1 MNILLAD
8 DASTMLEPL
17 RHLLEE
23 QGHVVATVE
32 TAEAALAAL
41 RKGSFHLLITDLKMG
56 GAADGLELL
65 QAVRAERLPMGVVLL
80 TAYGD
85 TKIAVEAMKAG
96 ADDFV
101 TKPYE
106 PDRIRNIVAR
116 ILERRRLI
124 DELEQLR
131 RQLREDYS
139 FLDMVS
145 KNARMKRVF
154 DLIEQVGPHDSTVLI
169 QGETGTGKELVARA
183 LHVAGRR
190 QNGPWIALNCAAR
203 QETLLESELFG
214 HERGSFTGAER
225 LRQGWFELADGGT
238 LFLDEIGEISPSM
251 QAKLL
256 RVLQTGTFERVGG
269 VEPIRVDVRVV
280 AASNRDLEADVK
292 EGRFRSDLFY
302 RLNVIKIEL
311 PPLRERLEDVPLLS
325 MHFLERLH
333 AKSNPPVT
341 EIDHEA
347 MQALL
352 EHDWPGNVREL
363 ENAIKA
369 AVAMADGSVI
379 HRHSLPATVAPRR
392 GRIGREGPLIDV
404 ERPLPELT
412 EDLVSR
418 VERDYLTQLLS
429 RYRGNVAR
437 CARHSG
443 LSRRSVAQ
451 KLLKHSLDRSTYKSS
466 LDADAEAD
474 LLHNGSADDDWI
486 E

>member
-8 DASTMLEPL
+8 DASVMLEPL
-17 RHLLEE
+17 RRLLEAE
-23 QGHVVATVE
+23 GHDVSTVG
-32 TAEAALAAL
+32 TRDAALEAL
-41 RKGSFHLLITDLKMG
+41 RAGSFQLLITDLKMG

-65 QAVRAERLPMGVVLL
+65 QAVRSERLPMGVVLL

-85 TKIAVEAMKAG
+85 TRIAVEAMKAG

-101 TKPYE
+101 SKPYE
-106 PDRIRNIVAR
+106 PDLIRKVVAR
-116 ILERRRLI
+116 ILERRRLT

-139 FLDMVS
+139 FHDMVS
-145 KNARMKRVF
+145 KNPKMRRVF
-154 DLIEQVGPHDSTVLI
+154 DLIEQVGPHKLTVLI
-169 QGETGTGKELVARA
+169 QGETGTGKELVVRA
-183 LHVAGRR
+183 LHVAGSRR
-190 QNGPWIALNCAAR
+190 SGPWIALEFAAR
-203 QETLLESELFG
+203 QESLLESELFG

-238 LFLDEIGEISPSM
+238 LFLDEIGEISPAM

-256 RVLQTGTFERVGG
+256 RVLQTGAFERVGG
-269 VEPIRVDVRVV
+269 IEPIRVDVRVV

-292 EGRFRSDLFY
+292 RGRFRADLFY

-311 PPLRERLEDVPLLS
+311 PPLRDRREDVPLLS
-325 MHFLERLH
+325 MHFLELLH
-333 AKSNPPVT
+333 SKSNPPVT
-341 EIDHEA
+341 SIDHEA
-347 MQALL
+347 MQTLL

-369 AVAMADGSVI
+369 AVAMADGAVI
-379 HRHSLPATVAPRR
+379 HRDSLPATVAPCR
-392 GRIGREGPLIDV
+392 GRSGREGPLIDV
-404 ERPLPELT
+404 ERPLHELT
-412 EDLVSR
+412 DDLVVR
-418 VERDYLTQLLS
+418 VERDYLAQLLC

-451 KLLKHSLDRSTYKSS
+451 KLLKHSLDRALFKMAGDDQIESKTT
-466 LDADAEAD
+466 
-474 LLHNGSADDDWI
+474 LLHAELAERD
-486 E
+486 